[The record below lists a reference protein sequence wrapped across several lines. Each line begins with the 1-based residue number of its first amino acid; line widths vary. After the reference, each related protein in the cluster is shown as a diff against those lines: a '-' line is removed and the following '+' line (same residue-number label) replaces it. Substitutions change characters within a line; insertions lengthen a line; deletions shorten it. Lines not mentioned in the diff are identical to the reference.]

1 MTARRIRQARRRIR
15 LARVVSAWNGFV
27 AALLLAVLLTAL
39 VLSGYSP
46 SLPVMALFYA
56 VPLALILLAFA
67 GHWTLTPRHA
77 ASRLHG

>member
-27 AALLLAVLLTAL
+27 AAFLLAVALTGL
-39 VLSGYSP
+39 VLGGYSP
-46 SLPVMALFYA
+46 SLPTMALCYA
-56 VPLALILLAFA
+56 APLALILLAVA

-77 ASRLHG
+77 AVRLHG

>member
-27 AALLLAVLLTAL
+27 AALLLAVVLTSL
-39 VLSGYSP
+39 VLSGFSP
-46 SLPVMALFYA
+46 SLPMMVVCYGA
-56 VPLALILLAFA
+56 PLTLILLALA

-77 ASRLHG
+77 TARLHG